1 MNKQIEYTSPTP
13 LLDEKGNLLAKGWAR
28 HNLFKYERRLV
39 KPRFRLKEWDFHQIQ
54 DGQYKVLINFFN
66 ITVGTSATASIRDIR
81 TGELIAENVVII
93 PFTRN
98 KYLPPEIGDK
108 TNKLVFDDKGI
119 KMVYDTNLEEGYRHV
134 TFESTYKG
142 EPIKYDFWEEVP
154 EGHENITIVTPFPKK
169 KNQFFLTT
177 KQNCLPAEGYVQI
190 GEKKIS
196 FTKDKSFGT
205 MDWGRGIWPHKAEW
219 YWGNG
224 STYLTD
230 EKGEKHTFG
239 FEITW
244 LIGDDSFATETCL
257 FYDGKAHKIG
267 KVDVKEFPGNKG
279 WLEPWEFYSED
290 GRFEMVMTPFYD
302 DHSGFLNK
310 DILGTECHQAHG
322 LWNGKV
328 ILDDGKVLEIKDMYA
343 FCEYVKNSW

>member
-1 MNKQIEYTSPTP
+1 MNKQIEYTSPTT

-66 ITVGTSATASIRDIR
+66 ITVGTSAAASIRDIR

-142 EPIKYDFWEEVP
+142 EPIKYDFWEEIP

-279 WLEPWEFYSED
+279 WLEPCEFYSED